1 MYTVQNKYPHVQKNT
16 RQGDISS
23 QRGVTM
29 PQGLYVIILC
39 LVSPCE
45 NYFHTTRQSDWYL
58 LNFDLS
64 WLIFT
69 CYIIEYRAK
78 FDKSYLSLWEVNPT
92 FLPVADKFCLSLTC
106 DRQGF
111 TWNDHWHNRN
121 DHGSYQS
128 S

>member
-45 NYFHTTRQSDWYL
+45 NYFHTTRQSD
-58 LNFDLS
+58 
-64 WLIFT
+64 
-69 CYIIEYRAK
+69 
-78 FDKSYLSLWEVNPT
+78 
-92 FLPVADKFCLSLTC
+92 
-106 DRQGF
+106 
-111 TWNDHWHNRN
+111 
-121 DHGSYQS
+121 
-128 S
+128 